1 MKKMR
6 YLIATVVIIGVC
18 LYFFRDEF
26 FVALDYIDQAT
37 KTIIDWIKK

>member
-1 MKKMR
+1 MR

-26 FVALDYIDQAT
+26 FMSLGYIDQAT
-37 KTIIDWIKK
+37 KYIAEWLKK